1 MNPLLP
7 LSVMLLATASAYAE
21 FRTWTR
27 ADGKTAELELVSVTE
42 VSGAKSGV
50 FTMRN
55 GSSVTLAA
63 SGLSAPDAKLLE
75 DWKPAAE
82 VPAAAPSVFDKIF
95 DGNLVKL
102 EGRLIKG
109 SYEGETYIGPRKVM
123 AHLVTL
129 LGK

>member
-1 MNPLLP
+1 
-7 LSVMLLATASAYAE
+7 MLLATASAYAE

-82 VPAAAPSVFDKIF
+82 VPAAAPSVFDEIF
-95 DGNLVKL
+95 DGTSLSSRVGSSKAVTKVKL
-102 EGRLIKG
+102 
-109 SYEGETYIGPRKVM
+109 T
-123 AHLVTL
+123 LVRER
-129 LGK
+129 